1 MQAAPR
7 SLRWELLIEAGPPS
21 FPSLSGSFSHS
32 QGAMP
37 PGLRLC
43 TVVLQEGRGGVPRW
57 GPPPPPPPP
66 PGLESDL
73 EVYFPAL
80 LSV

>member
-43 TVVLQEGRGGVPRW
+43 TVVLQEGRGGSLGGDPHPTH
-57 GPPPPPPPP
+57 PPNL
-66 PGLESDL
+66 GWSLTWRCTS
-73 EVYFPAL
+73 L
-80 LSV
+80 LF